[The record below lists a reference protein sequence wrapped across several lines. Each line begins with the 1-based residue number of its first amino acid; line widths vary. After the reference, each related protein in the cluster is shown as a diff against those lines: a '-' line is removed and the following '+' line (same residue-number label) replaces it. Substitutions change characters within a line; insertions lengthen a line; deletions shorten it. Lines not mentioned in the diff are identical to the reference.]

1 VVDGIVGSAGPEAV
15 AREHERLGV
24 VLLVHLP
31 IGLAVAGSAPRQDLE
46 REALTA
52 ARAVVCTSG
61 WTRDWVA
68 AAYDLPPAR
77 LHVVPPGVEV
87 SPLGGGSAA
96 GTRLLS
102 VGAITP
108 VKGHDV
114 LVGALARV
122 ADLPW
127 TWTLVGA
134 SVDPA
139 HATDLWGALW
149 TAGLDSRVTLAGVLT
164 GPALAAAYAAA
175 DLLVLPSRHEPYAMV
190 ATEALARGVPVLATD
205 VGGVREALGA
215 TAQGALPGLLVPPDD
230 PLSLAA
236 ALRDWLE
243 DPALRARLRLLA
255 SERRTSLETWDDTA
269 AAFEKVLAGAA
280 GARPAP

>member
-1 VVDGIVGSAGPEAV
+1 M
-15 AREHERLGV
+15 
-24 VLLVHLP
+24 
-31 IGLAVAGSAPRQDLE
+31 
-46 REALTA
+46 
-52 ARAVVCTSG
+52 
-61 WTRDWVA
+61 
-68 AAYDLPPAR
+68 
-77 LHVVPPGVEV
+77 
-87 SPLGGGSAA
+87 
-96 GTRLLS
+96 
-102 VGAITP
+102 
-108 VKGHDV
+108 
-114 LVGALARV
+114 
-122 ADLPW
+122 
-127 TWTLVGA
+127 
-134 SVDPA
+134 
-139 HATDLWGALW
+139 
-149 TAGLDSRVTLAGVLT
+149 LT

-175 DLLVLPSRHEPYAMV
+175 DLLVLPSRHETYAMV

-280 GARPAP
+280 GERPAP